1 MVTIA
6 PLTYGIK
13 AASLLP
19 SNKNRSL
26 LVHSLISAFRLSAFE
41 NQGGSKALQVLK
53 PIEATK
59 KDLSAYHSRDY
70 LDYVLDPKNSSG
82 HSASDTVITAEFGL
96 EDVSGLLMSPF
107 AAETYRLHQDCPLF
121 AGLPAYIRL
130 VAGASLSST
139 SILRQDK
146 ADVAICW
153 DGGRYGFIFHVIF
166 LVATSVSYMILYRHH
181 AQKSHAAGFCYVADC
196 VLVILA
202 LKKAISGPSMKKPRV
217 MYLDLDLHF
226 SDAVSQAFH
235 STRSST
241 VPQVMVR

>member
-1 MVTIA
+1 M
-6 PLTYGIK
+6 TYDIK

-19 SNKNRSL
+19 SNENRSL

-82 HSASDTVITAEFGL
+82 HSASATVITAEFGL
-96 EDVSGLLMSPF
+96 EDVSGLLLS
-107 AAETYRLHQDCPLF
+107 AETYRLHQDCPLF

-153 DGGRYGFIFHVIF
+153 DGGRYGFMSFSLLPRQSH
-166 LVATSVSYMILYRHH
+166 MILYRHH

-202 LKKAISGPSMKKPRV
+202 LKKAISGPPMKKPRV
-217 MYLDLDLHF
+217 M
-226 SDAVSQAFH
+226 
-235 STRSST
+235 
-241 VPQVMVR
+241 